1 MWHLGYGDAMN
12 LNSDDQWTDICEDF
26 VISNDSESDDSFN
39 PHDCS
44 GSEMSTSS
52 SAVDE
57 SLVGTTSDNMSE
69 DTDEDHWN
77 GVWYASSEDYDS
89 DCDDTHSN
97 SDSVEERENSTPV
110 IE

>member
-1 MWHLGYGDAMN
+1 MN